1 MRSFLIVAI
10 VIHGQ
15 FLQPPLDGVSDG
27 VEGYGWWAYASN
39 FARAAAMPRTHVTGA
54 TPPAPPLGPVA
65 PPPTRACGSTAW
77 IPSYAGLSRCRT

>member
-27 VEGYGWWAYASN
+27 VEGYGWWA
-39 FARAAAMPRTHVTGA
+39 
-54 TPPAPPLGPVA
+54 
-65 PPPTRACGSTAW
+65 
-77 IPSYAGLSRCRT
+77 